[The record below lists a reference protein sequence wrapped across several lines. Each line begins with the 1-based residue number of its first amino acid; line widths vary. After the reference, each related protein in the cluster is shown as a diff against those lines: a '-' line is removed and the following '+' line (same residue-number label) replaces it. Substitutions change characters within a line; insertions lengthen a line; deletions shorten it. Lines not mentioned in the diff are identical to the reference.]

1 MERYILAL
9 PDTVLERW
17 LMVAMK
23 TRLIFLVC
31 LLIVL
36 ILYRHCSPLL
46 LVPVESLF
54 LCSALGVPPL
64 EGTKIFFY
72 TLSSLLW
79 PQITILQREQ
89 EKEIDF
95 LVQKFLQ
102 RPQRLTISNSY
113 RLYILS
119 ILLQGKSFNGS
130 KQPHFSQDGKM
141 KEK

>member
-1 MERYILAL
+1 MARHILAL
-9 PDTVLERW
+9 PDSVLERW
-17 LMVAMK
+17 LMSAMK
-23 TRLIFLVC
+23 TRLIFLAC

-36 ILYRHCSPLL
+36 ILYRHCSPSL

-64 EGTKIFFY
+64 AGTKIFFFY

-79 PQITILQREQ
+79 PQITILQREKG
-89 EKEIDF
+89 EEIDF

-102 RPQRLTISNSY
+102 RPQRLKISNSW

-119 ILLQGKSFNGS
+119 ILLRGKSFNGS
-130 KQPHFSQDGKM
+130 KTATLFSRW
-141 KEK
+141 

>member
-1 MERYILAL
+1 MERHILAL

-64 EGTKIFFY
+64 EGTKIFFLHIILFIMATNHY
-72 TLSSLLW
+72 SSKGTRKGNRL
-79 PQITILQREQ
+79 PGTEIST
-89 EKEIDF
+89 KTPEIDNF
-95 LVQKFLQ
+95 
-102 RPQRLTISNSY
+102 
-113 RLYILS
+113 
-119 ILLQGKSFNGS
+119 
-130 KQPHFSQDGKM
+130 
-141 KEK
+141 

>member
-1 MERYILAL
+1 MELHILAL

-36 ILYRHCSPLL
+36 ILYRHRSPLL

-64 EGTKIFFY
+64 EGTKIFFTHY
-72 TLSSLLW
+72 PLYYGHKSLFFKGNKKGNRL
-79 PQITILQREQ
+79 PDTEIST
-89 EKEIDF
+89 KTPEIDDF
-95 LVQKFLQ
+95 
-102 RPQRLTISNSY
+102 
-113 RLYILS
+113 
-119 ILLQGKSFNGS
+119 
-130 KQPHFSQDGKM
+130 
-141 KEK
+141 

>member
-1 MERYILAL
+1 MERHILAL

-102 RPQRLTISNSY
+102 RPQRLTNSNS
-113 RLYILS
+113 
-119 ILLQGKSFNGS
+119 
-130 KQPHFSQDGKM
+130 
-141 KEK
+141 